1 MAGQSV
7 VAQLGAQ
14 IQGLATTLER
24 LENRLENVAEVL
36 PYGQAAYSPGPA
48 RPEQFFFK
56 DAEPVE
62 LDFGG

>member
-1 MAGQSV
+1 MVDNLWVIGTV
-7 VAQLGAQ
+7 
-14 IQGLATTLER
+14 GLSPALIGVR
-24 LENRLENVAEVL
+24 VRSNRLENVAEVL